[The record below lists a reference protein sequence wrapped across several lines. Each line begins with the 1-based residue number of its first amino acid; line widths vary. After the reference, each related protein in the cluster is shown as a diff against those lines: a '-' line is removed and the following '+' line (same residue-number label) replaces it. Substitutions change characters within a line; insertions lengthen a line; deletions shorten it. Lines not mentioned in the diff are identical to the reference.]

1 MLCEI
6 GKRFAFIEANSV
18 EQINLCK
25 ELRHKIYCEEFK
37 WEPETTSG
45 LEINSHDELAKYYL
59 MFDPTFRIKFR
70 NKSLGIMCQ
79 VHQ

>member
-1 MLCEI
+1 VPPLSKITSKSVKENYSQLLCEI

-37 WEPETTSG
+37 WEPETTS
-45 LEINSHDELAKYYL
+45 ELSWVL
-59 MFDPTFRIKFR
+59 I
-70 NKSLGIMCQ
+70 CQ
-79 VHQ
+79 LVSS